1 MAAAVVGM
9 AAAGCGGSDG
19 PEMAKVTGTVTYNGK
34 PVPKGTI
41 SFQPTD
47 PVNGA
52 PANGIIDS
60 DGSYRLQTT
69 EPGDG
74 ARLGDYQV
82 AIRSVEGEPDVPL
95 DYTPKKRPP
104 APKSLI
110 PKKYENPM
118 TSGLTAKVESGSN
131 SIDFDLKD

>member
-1 MAAAVVGM
+1 MAAAVVGT
-9 AAAGCGGSDG
+9 ALGCGGSDG

-34 PVPKGTI
+34 PVTKGTI

-47 PVNGA
+47 PANGA
-52 PANGIIDS
+52 PANGVIE

-82 AIRSVEGEPDVPL
+82 GIRSVEGEPDVPL
-95 DYTPKKRPP
+95 DYIPKKKP
-104 APKSLI
+104 APPKSLI
-110 PKKYENPM
+110 PQKYENPAA
-118 TSGLTAKVESGSN
+118 SGLTAKVESGSN
-131 SIDFDLKD
+131 TLDFDLKD